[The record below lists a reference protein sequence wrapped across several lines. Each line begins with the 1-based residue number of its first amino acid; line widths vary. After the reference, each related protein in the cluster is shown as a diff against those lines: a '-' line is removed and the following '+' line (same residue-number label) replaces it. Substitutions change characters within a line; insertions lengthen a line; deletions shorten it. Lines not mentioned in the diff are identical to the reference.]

1 MKHGLKPTK
10 KQKVLIASR
19 KLDPDNWLVERD
31 TVEKMIIVHRV
42 SGKKMPIYKGEM

>member
-10 KQKVLIASR
+10 KQKILISSR

-31 TVEKMIIVHRV
+31 TTAYMIIIHRV
-42 SGKKMPIYKGEM
+42 SHNKRKIYKEV